1 MNNFTY
7 FNPVK
12 VVFGKDTI
20 EQLTDLIPN
29 TENILMVYGGGSIK
43 KNGVY
48 DQVNSALKN
57 HKVYEFSGIEP
68 NPTYETCMN
77 AVEYVKKNKIDFIL
91 AVGGGSVL
99 DAVKFIAAATKIINK
114 DPWGILTGEVKVEV
128 ALPLGSVLTLPATGS
143 EMNCNSVISKKAT
156 DEKLAFSN
164 PLVYPVFSI
173 VDPQTNYSLPRR
185 QTINGIVDSY
195 IHVMEQ
201 YMISNNN
208 TPLQDRQAEAI
219 IQTLIEIAP
228 TVLSEPENYDARANL
243 CWCATQALNGLISC
257 GVVTDWSTHGIGH
270 ELTAFYGIDHAQSL
284 SVVMPRLWNN
294 QREIKGEKLVQYGRR
309 IFGITSTNSDEVIN
323 EAISKTEA
331 FFRSCGVKTKLS
343 EYNIDSA
350 EAADKISK
358 RFKERNLSIGEKG
371 QITPE
376 DVREILSKC

>member
-1 MNNFTY
+1 
-7 FNPVK
+7 
-12 VVFGKDTI
+12 
-20 EQLTDLIPN
+20 
-29 TENILMVYGGGSIK
+29 
-43 KNGVY
+43 
-48 DQVNSALKN
+48 
-57 HKVYEFSGIEP
+57 
-68 NPTYETCMN
+68 MN

-294 QREIKGEKLVQYGRR
+294 QREIKKDKLIQYGRR
-309 IFGITSTNSDEVIN
+309 IFGITSKNSNEVIN
-323 EAISKTEA
+323 EAIAKTEE

-343 EYNIDSA
+343 EYNVDSA
-350 EAADKISK
+350 EAADKISR
-358 RFKERNLSIGEKG
+358 RFKERNLNIGEKG

-376 DVREILSKC
+376 DVKDILSKC

>member
-7 FNPVK
+7 LNPVK

-57 HKVYEFSGIEP
+57 HKVYEFSGVEP

-77 AVEYVKKNKIDFIL
+77 AVEYVKKHKINFIL

-99 DAVKFIAAATKIINK
+99 DAVKFIAAATKVINK
-114 DPWGILTGEVKVEV
+114 DPWGILTGEVKIEA

-173 VDPQTNYSLPRR
+173 VDPQTNYSLPLR

-195 IHVMEQ
+195 VHVMEQ
-201 YMISNNN
+201 YMISNDN

-294 QREIKGEKLVQYGRR
+294 QREIKKDKLIQYGRR
-309 IFGITSTNSDEVIN
+309 IFGITSKNSNEVIN
-323 EAISKTEA
+323 EAIAKTEE

-343 EYNIDSA
+343 EYNVDSA
-350 EAADKISK
+350 EAADKISR
-358 RFKERNLSIGEKG
+358 RFKERNLNIGEKG

-376 DVREILSKC
+376 DVKDILSKC